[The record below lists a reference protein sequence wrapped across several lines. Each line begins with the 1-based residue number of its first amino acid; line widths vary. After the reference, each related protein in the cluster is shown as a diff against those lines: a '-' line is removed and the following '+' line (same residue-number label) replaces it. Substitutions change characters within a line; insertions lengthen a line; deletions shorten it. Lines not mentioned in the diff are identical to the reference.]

1 MFRLSLYVIGISAF
15 VTAWAIYKQQQK
27 TRPIPATKAAAML
40 EQAWADNHTQA

>member
-1 MFRLSLYVIGISAF
+1 MLRLSLYVLGVSAF

-40 EQAWADNHTQA
+40 EKAWAANHTQA